1 MDRWM
6 PGASVDT
13 LASNGLARLYV
24 VSSSQD
30 QLSLSYPSYPGR
42 LSCCIYCSCRPPSLR
57 PCFWSRITTSRPP
70 FLLILLSSL
79 RSATMGSVSD
89 PSSVYIL
96 GLNSG
101 SSFDGV
107 DAVLCQI
114 TLAADGHPAR
124 PVYVDGLT
132 VDWPAEL
139 QPLILRAFNNELSL
153 FEMTRLNYAAG
164 ALYAEAANALMRKAG
179 LTPQDVD
186 VIGYDGQTIY
196 QEPPDRAKEREYVLS
211 GNTSL
216 VDRWLKGGY
225 PCGFFIAESGVV
237 AALTD
242 VDTVTQFR
250 PIDHALGGS
259 AAPLMQYL
267 DFVAFRGDGP
277 TVTLNIG
284 GIANLQLA
292 DEDRSRMMAFDTGP
306 GNVMIDHVAKART
319 GRGYDKDG
327 ELAAAGKPIPELLA
341 ELQKHDFFTRKPPRS
356 AWRLDFGAA
365 YADGIL
371 EKYASASTEDL
382 LATLTRFT
390 ALAITGSLVDHVLPR
405 AASVSRV
412 IASGGG
418 TRNATLM
425 RDLAAELGRHG
436 LKLSTSDEFGIP
448 AAYKE
453 AIKFA
458 TLAFAAKRG
467 LANNIPAAGGAVR
480 YAVLG
485 KLSLAPSKAK
495 NAGEVLGR
503 NEKVLGIRS

>member
-1 MDRWM
+1 M
-6 PGASVDT
+6 T
-13 LASNGLARLYV
+13 
-24 VSSSQD
+24 
-30 QLSLSYPSYPGR
+30 
-42 LSCCIYCSCRPPSLR
+42 
-57 PCFWSRITTSRPP
+57 
-70 FLLILLSSL
+70 
-79 RSATMGSVSD
+79 
-89 PSSVYIL
+89 YIV

-114 TLAADGHPAR
+114 GIAEDGHPSR
-124 PVYVDGLT
+124 PQYVDGLT
-132 VDWPAEL
+132 VDWPLEL
-139 QPLILRAFNNELSL
+139 QPLILRAFNNDLTI

-164 ALYAEAANALMRKAG
+164 ALYAEAANDLIQRNNLK
-179 LTPQDVD
+179 PEDID

-196 QEPPDRAKEREYVLS
+196 QEPPDRVKEREYVLS
-211 GNTSL
+211 GNKSL
-216 VDRWLKGGY
+216 VDRWLKGGF

-250 PIDHALGGS
+250 PLDHALGGS

-267 DFVAFRGDGP
+267 DFVAFRNDGP

-292 DEDRSRMMAFDTGP
+292 NADRSKMMAFDTGP
-306 GNVMIDHVAKART
+306 GNVMIDHVCKART

-327 ELAAAGKPIPELLA
+327 ELAAQGKVIPKLHEELL
-341 ELQKHDFFTRKPPRS
+341 QHDFYTRKPPRS

-365 YADGIL
+365 YADAVL
-371 EKYASASTEDL
+371 ERYSTASTEDL

-390 ALAITGSLVDHVLPR
+390 AISITKSLTDFILPKTE
-405 AASVSRV
+405 VTRV
-412 IASGGG
+412 VASGGG

-425 RDLAAELGRHG
+425 KNLGEEVEKHG
-436 LKLSTSDEFGIP
+436 LKLVTSDEFGIP

-458 TLAFAAKRG
+458 TLAFANKRS
-467 LANNIPAAGGAVR
+467 LANNIPAAGGAVK
-480 YAVLG
+480 YASLG
-485 KLSLAPSKAK
+485 KLSLAPRRAK
-495 NAGEVLGR
+495 NSEPVVGR
-503 NEKVLGIRS
+503 DEKVLGLTADGH